1 MNHDFIIT
9 DITRIVFVDK
19 HEYTTPALTFSNN
32 LSCNEIVFH
41 ISGKSKLH
49 YNDNVYDIVPDT
61 VRFLPKGPNSKY
73 EVVRKEAGSCILVC
87 FNTDKPIKGPFVVH
101 NQHTG
106 RFYSLFKKIFSI
118 WTAKNEGY
126 YFECISLL
134 YKIFAELQKTNYTPY
149 NQELL
154 IKPAVEYI
162 EANFLSKKLTA
173 EDIEK
178 KCSIGYDYIRKLFVK
193 KFGVSPIKYAIGLK
207 INYACDLLRSKQYS
221 ITLVAELC
229 GYDNV
234 YYFSRQFKEYVGT
247 SPSVFVEKY
256 ISSK

>member
-19 HEYTTPALTFSNN
+19 HEYTTPASTFSNN

-101 NQHTG
+101 NQHTE

-178 KCSIGYDYIRKLFVK
+178 ILKDIELDISDFYSIY
-193 KFGVSPIKYAIGLK
+193 
-207 INYACDLLRSKQYS
+207 SKQKLSDAVHYAKDLKDRYTVLWMYYD
-221 ITLVAELC
+221 ICGIEEL
-229 GYDNV
+229 
-234 YYFSRQFKEYVGT
+234 
-247 SPSVFVEKY
+247 
-256 ISSK
+256 